1 MVSLWFT
8 HTKHQPVFSIPFLIW
23 QWPFDKCYPSWQ
35 STCSVEEWAPTSWRW
50 RIQSLSVQ
58 SIWCNW
64 NPGTEN
70 YKKKLQWELQQINSN
85 KYRSILR
92 HYQEIWKNEKN
103 YNNFSRLIH
112 NKMNTFLIHFQVFF
126 LSHAVSEYDIVNHAM
141 PRSDHR
147 KSFVFFFQFYKSFM
161 QLIKTTVWKL
171 NKGWSYWILKSHTL
185 SSRHRTVNHIRQM
198 FTRAVYTIIPSF
210 FRQQID
216 TLSH

>member
-1 MVSLWFT
+1 MVSVRFT
-8 HTKHQPVFSIPFLIW
+8 HTKYQPVFSIPFLIW

-35 STCSVEEWAPTSWRW
+35 STCSVAEWAPTSWRW

-112 NKMNTFLIHFQVFF
+112 NKMNTFLIHFQVGF
-126 LSHAVSEYDIVNHAM
+126 LSHAVTVRYCKPCNAKIWSLKIFCFFLSILQIIYAVNKDNCM
-141 PRSDHR
+141 
-147 KSFVFFFQFYKSFM
+147 
-161 QLIKTTVWKL
+161 KTK
-171 NKGWSYWILKSHTL
+171 
-185 SSRHRTVNHIRQM
+185 
-198 FTRAVYTIIPSF
+198 
-210 FRQQID
+210 
-216 TLSH
+216 